1 MSGTETKKVALITG
15 ATKGIGKA
23 IAEKLS
29 AQGYR
34 VCGCGQDETAL
45 RAMRES
51 GFDMKKVDIGRREE
65 LYAWVDE
72 VHDRWGR
79 VDAVVNNAAMYPQ
92 VRLADMA
99 DDEWDAILRVNLTAV
114 FALSKRAAHWMSADG
129 IQGTIVNAA
138 SFASLIP
145 SVNAGAYAATKSAV
159 YSITR
164 TFAAELAPKGI
175 RVNGYIP
182 GVIET
187 DLTRPVIEKS
197 GDAMLNQI
205 ALRRFGTPEEAAEAV
220 WFLMSPAA
228 SYITGSFIE
237 ISGGKLCVQNPG
249 AAWR

>member
-1 MSGTETKKVALITG
+1 MSDKNTRKVALITG

-23 IAEKLS
+23 IAEKLL
-29 AQGYR
+29 AQDYR
-34 VCGCGQDETAL
+34 VCGCGQDEAAL
-45 RAMRES
+45 SAMRGR
-51 GFDMKKVDIGRREE
+51 GFDMKKVDIGRREDI
-65 LYAWVDE
+65 YAWVDE
-72 VHDRWGR
+72 TRERYGR
-79 VDAVVNNAAMYPQ
+79 IDAVVNNAAMYPQ
-92 VRLADMA
+92 VRLADMG

-114 FALSKRAAHWMSADG
+114 FSLSKRAARWMAADG
-129 IQGTIVNAA
+129 IEGTIVNAA

-197 GDAMLNQI
+197 GSAMLDQI
-205 ALRRFGTPEEAAEAV
+205 ALRRFGAPEEAAEAV
-220 WFLMSPAA
+220 WFLISPAA

-237 ISGGKLCVQNPG
+237 ISGGKFCVQNPG
-249 AAWR
+249 AAWC